1 MEALLG
7 SPEQAN
13 SSNWET
19 GYKCWEAGAVP
30 QESKKFGFLVTCHAS
45 VCFFVCSGIAD
56 CLFCP
61 LARIDVTVD

>member
-7 SPEQAN
+7 SPEQSN

-30 QESKKFGFLVTCHAS
+30 QESKKFGFL
-45 VCFFVCSGIAD
+45 CSS
-56 CLFCP
+56 
-61 LARIDVTVD
+61 